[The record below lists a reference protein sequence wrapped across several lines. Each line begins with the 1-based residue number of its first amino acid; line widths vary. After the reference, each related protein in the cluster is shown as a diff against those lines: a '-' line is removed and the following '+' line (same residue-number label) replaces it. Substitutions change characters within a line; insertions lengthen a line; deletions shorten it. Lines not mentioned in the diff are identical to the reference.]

1 MGCHVFS
8 SVVPFFWGF
17 LVFVLVFFGGSVDTG
32 GDLCGTICCS
42 SSIQHE
48 TNIDTICGT
57 AFGLSLTGGIL
68 LQIWLATC
76 KWACQR
82 LRCRLSLVGG
92 SNAVH
97 RERA

>member
-1 MGCHVFS
+1 MLNNFYGLSC
-8 SVVPFFWGF
+8 FFLRCSF
-17 LVFVLVFFGGSVDTG
+17 LFEAFCFGLFLCGGGGGSVDTG

-48 TNIDTICGT
+48 TNIDTICGKV
-57 AFGLSLTGGIL
+57 FG
-68 LQIWLATC
+68 LATC

-82 LRCRLSLVGG
+82 LRCRFSQVGG

-97 RERA
+97 RERG